1 MYISTLVEIWS
12 IVFTATFSLNFS
24 FIDSVNEYL
33 LNCMSGI
40 LLSSKYSV
48 MHTEDSILNLC
59 YWLRNIDVHQAYPNY
74 KFTVVKSKREVWRKY
89 FLWADRG
96 PQVDP
101 IMVSSCGRK
110 MGENERCRRGETG
123 DMAVVRGNLM

>member
-1 MYISTLVEIWS
+1 MV
-12 IVFTATFSLNFS
+12 TFSLNFS

-40 LLSSKYSV
+40 LLSSKCSV

-59 YWLRNIDVHQAYPNY
+59 YWLRNIDIRQAYPNF
-74 KFTVVKSKREVWRKY
+74 KFPVVKSKREVWRKY

-96 PQVDP
+96 LQVGP
-101 IMVSSCGRK
+101 TMVSK
-110 MGENERCRRGETG
+110 YVVERWEGKRGAE
-123 DMAVVRGNLM
+123 VRVL